1 MNTTMKRERKT
12 TVMAGLGLVFS
23 IVFMSCAGGHV
34 SQNGLF
40 ENDHRELKESLLGSW
55 QIMNAEYEIAGQEMY
70 EFYKEDKKVKVKI
83 LGVNR
88 EMERFDSPD
97 GLTFSF
103 EYKNEE
109 GKTIFVLGQFKSYDR
124 EELIAMQELP
134 PSLPGSL
141 SVIRLEK
148 GHKAVTQ
155 VVAQRND

>member
-1 MNTTMKRERKT
+1 MITS
-12 TVMAGLGLVFS
+12 LGLVLS

-40 ENDHRELKESLLGSW
+40 ENDHKELKESLVGSW
-55 QIMNAEYEIAGQEMY
+55 QIMNAEYEISGQEMY
-70 EFYKEDKKVKVKI
+70 EFYKEDKKVKVKV
-83 LGVNR
+83 LGVSR
-88 EMERFDSPD
+88 EMERFDSSD

-103 EYKNEE
+103 EYKNGE
-109 GKTIFVLGQFKSYDR
+109 GKMIFVLGQFKSYDR
-124 EELIAMQELP
+124 QELIAMQELP
-134 PSLPGSL
+134 PSMPGSL